1 MSSVQVGAIKKA
13 LSILWKYRDPIEEAI
28 LFLADLIKKKKKK
41 DHDVERG
48 AKNTS
53 DTSMG

>member
-13 LSILWKYRDPIEEAI
+13 LSVLWKYRDPIAEAI
-28 LFLADLIKKKKKK
+28 LFLADLIAKTAKK
-41 DHDVERG
+41 DHEAEGVT
-48 AKNTS
+48 KNAT

>member
-13 LSILWKYRDPIEEAI
+13 LSVLWKYRDPIAEAI
-28 LFLADLIKKKKKK
+28 LFLADLIAKTAKK
-41 DHDVERG
+41 DHEIERG

>member
-13 LSILWKYRDPIEEAI
+13 LSVLWKYRDSIAEAI
-28 LFLADLIKKKKKK
+28 LFLADLIAKTAKK
-41 DHDVERG
+41 DHEVESG

-53 DTSMG
+53 DSSMG

>member
-13 LSILWKYRDPIEEAI
+13 LSILWKYRDPIAEAI
-28 LFLADLIKKKKKK
+28 LFLADLIAKPAKKE
-41 DHDVERG
+41 HEGERR
-48 AKNTS
+48 AKSTS

>member
-1 MSSVQVGAIKKA
+1 MSSVQVVALKKA
-13 LSILWKYRDPIEEAI
+13 FGLLWKYRDPIAEAI
-28 LFLADLIKKKKKK
+28 LFLADLIAKTAKK
-41 DHDVERG
+41 DNEAERG

>member
-13 LSILWKYRDPIEEAI
+13 LSVLWKYRDPIAEAI
-28 LFLADLIKKKKKK
+28 PFLADLIAKTAKK
-41 DHDVERG
+41 DHEVERG